1 MNLSFKD
8 IKFIIE
14 AIDGLIEKYQERLNQ
29 IEDIDEDEASDLGN
43 DTMFLE
49 SLRRK
54 LANSLNNSTNTNI
67 LVGNEVV
74 QPSSHAIRQAA
85 RGAEAVNPGNEV
97 VQPSLNAMPEN
108 PRL

>member
-14 AIDGLIEKYQERLNQ
+14 AIDRLIEKYQERLNE
-29 IEDIDEDEASDLGN
+29 IEDTNEDEACDLGN

-54 LANSLNNSTNTNI
+54 LANSLNNSTNTSA
-67 LVGNEVV
+67 LV
-74 QPSSHAIRQAA
+74 
-85 RGAEAVNPGNEV
+85 GNEV
-97 VQPSLNAMPEN
+97 VQPSLNAMPEK
-108 PRL
+108 PRS